1 MVIFDC
7 FQYFNEEHV
16 ADLRFNILNEFVDYS
31 LIINNNE
38 IDVFFEKLDNVLT
51 KGAILKSKIK

>member
-7 FQYFNEEHV
+7 FQYFDEKHMAN
-16 ADLRFNILNEFVDYS
+16 LRFNILNEFVDYS

>member
-1 MVIFDC
+1 MA
-7 FQYFNEEHV
+7 N
-16 ADLRFNILNEFVDYS
+16 LRFNILNEFVDYS